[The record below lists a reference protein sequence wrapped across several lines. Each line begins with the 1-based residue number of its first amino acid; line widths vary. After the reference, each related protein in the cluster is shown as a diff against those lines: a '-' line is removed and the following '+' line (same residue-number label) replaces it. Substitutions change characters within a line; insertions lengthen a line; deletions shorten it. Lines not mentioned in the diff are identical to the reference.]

1 MSKSEIEREL
11 RGKGDFVQIDY
22 LNRFLA
28 QKPALHEK
36 KFAFLK
42 LIEIYEGKKMFN
54 DIAKIYSNLV
64 VLATSPQEKIE
75 SLIKQTKAHIQAGDF
90 DEADK
95 ILRKTME
102 EVPIIKKTEI
112 YEDIKNFYKQQAQ
125 NYEKESKRNHA
136 IKVYEKMLGLKITD
150 SERNEVKQKLL
161 ELYDR
166 LGKFRESS
174 VIDHRRFG

>member
-28 QKPALHEK
+28 QKPPLHEK

-42 LIEIYEGKKMFN
+42 LIEIYESKKMFN
-54 DIAKIYSNLV
+54 DVAKIYSNLAI
-64 VLATSPQEKIE
+64 LATSPQEKVD
-75 SLIKQTKAHIQAGDF
+75 SLIKQIKAHIQAGNF
-90 DEADK
+90 DESDQ
-95 ILRKTME
+95 ILRKVME
-102 EVPIIKKTEI
+102 EATVIRKSEI
-112 YEDIKNFYKQQAQ
+112 YEEIKNFYRQQAQ
-125 NYEKESKRNHA
+125 VCEKESKRNHA
-136 IKVYEKMLGLKITD
+136 IKFYEKMLGLKLTD
-150 SERNEVKQKLL
+150 AERNEVKQKLL

-174 VIDHRRFG
+174 VIDHRRFS